1 MLCRNCRTEIAENAL
16 ICYRCGTA
24 VEELP
29 PVRPAA
35 RGRRRIGLFRPVL
48 ALIVLVLAALL
59 IGRATAQEFPGAIGW
74 TILVL
79 AVIVTGWWLRARRRR
94 KERRA
99 KW

>member
-1 MLCRNCRTEIAENAL
+1 MRCRNCGTEIADNAL

-35 RGRRRIGLFRPVL
+35 RGRRRVGLFRPAL

-59 IGRATAQEFPGAIGW
+59 VGRATAQEYPGAIAG

-79 AVIVTGWWLRARRRR
+79 VVIVVGWWVRARRRR
-94 KERRA
+94 
-99 KW
+99 

>member
-1 MLCRNCRTEIAENAL
+1 MLCRKCRTEIADNAL

-29 PVRPAA
+29 SVQPAT
-35 RGRRRIGLFRPVL
+35 RGRRRVRLLRPVL

-59 IGRATAQEFPGAIGW
+59 IGRATAEEFPGAIGW

-79 AVIVTGWWLRARRRR
+79 AAIVVGWWLRARRRR
-94 KERRA
+94 R
-99 KW
+99 